1 MIKTSSGA
9 RDANYWIKVTQIGQG
24 TYGKVYLA
32 HSKDSKESVA
42 LKKVYKLIYLI
53 RSNYT
58 IKMRVFQ

>member
-1 MIKTSSGA
+1 MIRVKYAFPICNLKMIKTSSGP

-42 LKKVYKLIYLI
+42 LKKVYKL
-53 RSNYT
+53 
-58 IKMRVFQ
+58 F